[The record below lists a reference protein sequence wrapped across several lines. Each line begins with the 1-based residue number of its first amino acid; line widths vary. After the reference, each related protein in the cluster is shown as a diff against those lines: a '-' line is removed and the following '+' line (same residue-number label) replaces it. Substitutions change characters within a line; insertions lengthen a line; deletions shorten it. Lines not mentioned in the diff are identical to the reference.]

1 MEPNALL
8 VMILIAGFVWGGF
21 LLILVVA
28 MRKESAKLPTTL
40 QDSPEG
46 LREEAER
53 ESLRSGPAADSAR
66 ASVDSDTLRGN

>member
-46 LREEAER
+46 LREEADR
-53 ESLRSGPAADSAR
+53 ESLRSGPGLDDRRTGAGSDSFR
-66 ASVDSDTLRGN
+66 RN